1 LVRKIL
7 QVISFERMSIMS
19 RYSRIIMALILVL
32 LVTAGVACK
41 LAPVAERPAVKKAHF
56 PITLEDDLGRKVVI
70 EKEPKRIISLA
81 PSNTEILFALELDDR
96 IMGVTTYCDYPEKA
110 KAKDKIG
117 GFKDVNIEKV
127 VSLKPDL
134 VLATG
139 GVQEPIVKELE
150 RLKVTV
156 FALDPKNLDDIIT
169 GIREVGRL
177 TGKTEAA
184 QRVVKKMQSVIEDVR
199 KKVTGLKGER
209 PKVFYEVWN
218 EPLMTAGPGTFMNDL
233 IRLAGGENIAADAKT
248 QYPQYSLEM
257 LIERDPDVIIASK
270 GSMGD
275 PGKIREREGWENISA
290 VKNGRVHVIDENLVV
305 RPGPRIVQ
313 GLREVAK
320 AIHPE
325 LFKNGRV
332 HVIDENLVVRPGPR
346 IVQGLR
352 EVAKAPSGAI

>member
-1 LVRKIL
+1 
-7 QVISFERMSIMS
+7 MS
-19 RYSRIIMALILVL
+19 RYSRIIALILVL
-32 LVTAGVACK
+32 LVTAIGACK
-41 LAPVAERPAVKKAHF
+41 AIPVAKRPVVRKVDF
-56 PITLEDDLGRKVVI
+56 PITLEDDLSRKVVI
-70 EKEPKRIISLA
+70 EKEPKRIVSLA
-81 PSNTEILFALELDDR
+81 PSNTEILFALGLGDR
-96 IMGVTTYCDYPEKA
+96 IMGVTTYCDYPEEA
-110 KAKDKIG
+110 KVKDKIG
-117 GFKDVNIEKV
+117 GFKSVNIEKV

-150 RLKVTV
+150 RLKITV
-156 FALDPKNLDDIIT
+156 FALDPKNLGDIIS

-184 QRVVKKMQSVIEDVR
+184 ERIVKKMQSVMEDV
-199 KKVTGLKGER
+199 KEKVAELKGKR

-275 PGKIREREGWENISA
+275 PGKIEEREGWENISA

-313 GLREVAK
+313 GLKEVAK

-325 LFKNGRV
+325 LFK
-332 HVIDENLVVRPGPR
+332 
-346 IVQGLR
+346 
-352 EVAKAPSGAI
+352 